1 MLSLPI
7 DQHDM
12 EAGTN
17 CSQWQ
22 YGWPSSYCGLPSEDL
37 SSETAAQAA
46 YACNGSSHQHAAATT
61 EALCLVKIC
70 EFLFTFPRNSR
81 FCFQQEIMETKTQ
94 SRVME
99 RKGGKHLPWFC
110 FIECSKQPMCMHVK
124 HHLDPGTQ
132 AQESNSYSFPGN
144 CAIPV
149 LSQASSF
156 PGNSDCTGSS
166 REDQVI
172 HFASV

>member
-1 MLSLPI
+1 
-7 DQHDM
+7 
-12 EAGTN
+12 
-17 CSQWQ
+17 
-22 YGWPSSYCGLPSEDL
+22 
-37 SSETAAQAA
+37 
-46 YACNGSSHQHAAATT
+46 
-61 EALCLVKIC
+61 
-70 EFLFTFPRNSR
+70 
-81 FCFQQEIMETKTQ
+81 METKTQ

-99 RKGGKHLPWFC
+99 RKGGKHLPRFC

-144 CAIPV
+144 CATPV

-172 HFASV
+172 HFASVWITLQALPLRPLFIEYVWPSIPLLYRLVTVTLIHTEKRLELILLNILYRLGMVAHACNPRYWRG